1 MNSVL
6 MLFAA
11 LAGGGIAF
19 QVVVNT
25 QLRVVTASPLW
36 ASTAQF
42 LVGLCGLT
50 IVALVL
56 REPLP
61 QSVRGPWWMWIGGFL
76 GATYIVVS
84 VLLSR
89 RLGTAVLLAS
99 TVVGQLLTAL
109 VIDHYGWLGAPVSR
123 LSANRVLGAALLISG
138 VLLMRGR

>member
-1 MNSVL
+1 MNPLL
-6 MLFAA
+6 MIAAA

-25 QLRVVTASPLW
+25 QLRVATGSALW
-36 ASTAQF
+36 ASAAQF
-42 LVGLCGLT
+42 VVGFTALT
-50 IVALVL
+50 LVALAL

-61 QSVRGPWWMWIGGFL
+61 HAARGPWWMWIGGFF

-109 VIDHYGWLGAPVSR
+109 AIDHYGWLGAPVNR
-123 LSANRVLGAALLISG
+123 LSTTRVLGAALLIAG
-138 VLLMRGR
+138 VLLMRAR